1 MDHITHFF
9 TSGGRPSAVWSGI
22 QENPLPFLVPLITI
36 TAVPIALFTLYRA
49 YAVSPVLLIHNK
61 NPVSITIYDSKTDTA
76 KREDLVEY
84 IKRKCPSLFGKDA
97 VFTPTPWLA
106 NGHLQ
111 TACSAIKEFKD
122 LYQIDYHR

>member
-1 MDHITHFF
+1 MDHITSLF
-9 TSGGRPSAVWSGI
+9 TSGDGPSAIWTAI
-22 QENPLPFLVPLITI
+22 QETPLPVLVPLITI
-36 TAVPIALFTLYRA
+36 TAIPVALFTLYRT
-49 YAVSPVLLIHNK
+49 YAVSPVLLIYNK
-61 NPVSITIYDSKTDTA
+61 SPVSITIYDSRTDTT

-97 VFTPTPWLA
+97 VFRPTPWLA

-111 TACSAIKEFKD
+111 TACSAIKGFED